1 VNEMMVQ
8 SYDGEI
14 HVFPAVPDAWKE
26 ASYQNLRTE
35 GAFLVTAKRS
45 QGKTVYLKISSL
57 AGGSFKL
64 TIGSPEISYRINK
77 SPGTNVIRRAD
88 GSWNIS
94 IPKGKS
100 LELFSSGNKEDGVIK
115 PVVPQQDKLN
125 SYGLR

>member
-1 VNEMMVQ
+1 
-8 SYDGEI
+8 
-14 HVFPAVPDAWKE
+14 VPDGWKE

-35 GAFLVTAKRS
+35 GAFLVTAKRA

-64 TIGSPEISYRINK
+64 THRIPGDKLQIHK
-77 SPGTNVIRRAD
+77 SPGTNVIKRAD

-100 LELFSSGNKEDGVIK
+100 LEFFSS
-115 PVVPQQDKLN
+115 
-125 SYGLR
+125 R